1 MRTRLCALVT
11 VCFAVA
17 CAHGK
22 PVATAQTAHPATPE
36 AVISDGK
43 AAIEQWREAYEVRSL
58 GALSPLYAHDA
69 QVVVV
74 TDGVPAVGWPQVQA
88 LLSERLARAKEVHV
102 RLKDVAVTSLSPT
115 VASALATMT
124 REIGDG
130 VTTVTE
136 NGTLTLVLRHDP
148 DGWKIVV
155 EHYSYRRP

>member
-1 MRTRLCALVT
+1 MTPHLCALVT

-22 PVATAQTAHPATPE
+22 PVATAQTTRPVTPD
-36 AVISDGK
+36 AVVADGK
-43 AAIEQWREAYEVRSL
+43 ATIEQWREAYEVRSL
-58 GALSPLYAHDA
+58 DALSRLYAHDA
-69 QVVVV
+69 QLVVV
-74 TDGVPAVGWPQVQA
+74 TDGVPTVGWPQVQA
-88 LLSERLARAKEVHV
+88 RLSDRLARAKEIHV
-102 RLKDVAVTSLSPT
+102 RLKDVVVTSLAPT
-115 VASALATMT
+115 VASALATMS

-136 NGTLTLVLRHDP
+136 NGTLTLVLRNDA